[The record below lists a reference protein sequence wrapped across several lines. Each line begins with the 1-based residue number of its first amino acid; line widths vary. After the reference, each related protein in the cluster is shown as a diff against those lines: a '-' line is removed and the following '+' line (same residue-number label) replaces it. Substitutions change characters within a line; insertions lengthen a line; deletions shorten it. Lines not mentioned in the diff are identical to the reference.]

1 MNQLSKILDDLD
13 EFFNSKK
20 DNEKYL
26 YFFLPVLLFGFLT
39 YQFIF
44 PVTDKMLKQEV
55 ATKGTLKT
63 EIDGVNNAL
72 NKLKIANSTL
82 PHKIKN
88 NTNTYKELLNK
99 QEKVDFLV
107 KQLDF
112 LKFDIRKWGS
122 FYNQLPKFARENNL
136 TIDKLDNEVFLDNK
150 NNKLISKK
158 MDITIT
164 LNGKYMNMLKFL
176 ENFENRKELIR
187 INEVKSDFNKTT
199 IKVNVFGANL

>member
-122 FYNQLPKFARENNL
+122 FYNQLPKFAKENNL

-164 LNGKYMNMLKFL
+164 LNGKYINMLKFL

-199 IKVNVFGANL
+199 IKVDVFGANL